1 MQKLAYS
8 VEYHLF
14 IYLLYLFDF
23 YFLLFF
29 VPRDDD
35 LIEAVEMDM
44 DDNANDVERDQKI
57 IGQRATYSL
66 TPTLAGRLCED
77 HLPLN
82 RIYGKPYRRIDCDFF
97 VGILNFSFTLFI
109 EIKFF

>member
-1 MQKLAYS
+1 MLWFFQIWRRRLRLMQKLAYS

-14 IYLLYLFDF
+14 IYLSYLFDF

-44 DDNANDVERDQKI
+44 DDNANDVDRD
-57 IGQRATYSL
+57 
-66 TPTLAGRLCED
+66 
-77 HLPLN
+77 
-82 RIYGKPYRRIDCDFF
+82 
-97 VGILNFSFTLFI
+97 
-109 EIKFF
+109 

>member
-14 IYLLYLFDF
+14 IIFIRF

-44 DDNANDVERDQKI
+44 DDNANDVDRDQKI
-57 IGQRATYSL
+57 VGHRATCSF
-66 TPTLAGRLCED
+66 TPTLTGRLIFYFS
-77 HLPLN
+77 HLA
-82 RIYGKPYRRIDCDFF
+82 RISLDYNTR
-97 VGILNFSFTLFI
+97 ST
-109 EIKFF
+109 